1 MMYQRYLKEGGF
13 LVLETGSVEDSVP
26 VLYYTGEGLIYGKEG
41 GNQFLPS
48 TAFLT
53 EALGKG
59 LGLELLSC
67 EFRKDYTHDR
77 IHRDIGRSF
86 IVAAK
91 RGLPTIHCY
100 PIVVE
105 QLGMTGT
112 AFGPIEWAY
121 GPWPP
126 VDQCPKQDHTGR

>member
-1 MMYQRYLKEGGF
+1 MTPALDAPYLPRMP
-13 LVLETGSVEDSVP
+13 LVGPRSRAELEAAVAR
-26 VLYYTGEGLIYGKEG
+26 L
-41 GNQFLPS
+41 QFLPS

-91 RGLPTIHCY
+91 RGLPTIHSY